1 MHAVVARAAALA
13 ATELMSSKALTLPLT
28 LSAVTPCCNLPPPT
42 PNTRS
47 CESSLCL
54 RPSCF
59 CGYPSTCSSRSLSL
73 ALPLAPSPP
82 RACGKR
88 LCSRRARNTFC
99 TRRARNTVCTQHL
112 HPTGRVTIQPPPSAT
127 LVVADTR
134 TQTHAH
140 QPHTLGKKTRGETGG
155 TGGKTHTDDRGQD
168 THRCTHRS
176 MHAPIQEEGQETNTQ
191 ERHTQERHTQGRQTS
206 RTGTRKGDKQAGRT
220 HAREEG
226 RERTGSR
233 QWWREKNGPRTC
245 RRAATARGGPN
256 LQAPCACAAG

>member
-112 HPTGRVTIQPPPSAT
+112 HPTGRVTIQTPTKRDPRSGRHT
-127 LVVADTR
+127 HTDTR
-134 TQTHAH
+134 TPATY
-140 QPHTLGKKTRGETGG
+140 TGQE
-155 TGGKTHTDDRGQD
+155 DPRRDRRDRGQD
-168 THRCTHRS
+168 AHR
-176 MHAPIQEEGQETNTQ
+176 
-191 ERHTQERHTQGRQTS
+191 
-206 RTGTRKGDKQAGRT
+206 
-220 HAREEG
+220 
-226 RERTGSR
+226 
-233 QWWREKNGPRTC
+233 
-245 RRAATARGGPN
+245 
-256 LQAPCACAAG
+256 

>member
-82 RACGKR
+82 RAC
-88 LCSRRARNTFC
+88 
-99 TRRARNTVCTQHL
+99 
-112 HPTGRVTIQPPPSAT
+112 
-127 LVVADTR
+127 
-134 TQTHAH
+134 
-140 QPHTLGKKTRGETGG
+140 
-155 TGGKTHTDDRGQD
+155 THTDDRGQD